1 MSLKDRTVSLW
12 GTIGLPFFFEI
23 RKDSETML
31 EEEFSELSGPQWK
44 S

>member
-1 MSLKDRTVSLW
+1 MSWKERTVSLW

-23 RKDSETML
+23 REDSQTTL